1 MNIAPPIAVAPETVA
16 YRQQLAL
23 HVLPKHPR
31 LSIHYANRLRK
42 LHPTLPPLTP
52 ISCPTCENV
61 SLHGRGSVRV
71 VRQAII
77 KECYVCGAIH
87 SVPRPESRTRG
98 TFQSVRVA
106 RSKSNFGRHVPMA
119 DRADIE
125 PLMPVGRLTAAVQQD
140 PQLRAITQSGDSA
153 DVRSVPKVPGGTNKR
168 QKSKGSLQS
177 MLQRNREREARE
189 AQDKSANSASLSS
202 FLQGL

>member
-1 MNIAPPIAVAPETVA
+1 MNATPPATVAPETIV

-23 HVLPKHPR
+23 HVLPNHPR

-52 ISCPTCENV
+52 ISCPKCENV

-71 VRQAII
+71 LRQAII
-77 KECYVCGAIH
+77 KECSVCGTAS

-106 RSKSNFGRHVPMA
+106 RRKSNFSRHVPTT
-119 DRADIE
+119 DRAAGNTNME
-125 PLMPVGRLTAAVQQD
+125 PLMPAEPMNVAASEDPHPQMTVQSMVPSDAQ
-140 PQLRAITQSGDSA
+140 
-153 DVRSVPKVPGGTNKR
+153 SVPKHYPPR
-168 QKSKGSLQS
+168 I
-177 MLQRNREREARE
+177 R
-189 AQDKSANSASLSS
+189 SS
-202 FLQGL
+202 HSYISQNCHVNDLTQ